1 MKKIRDFTFVAGAVL
16 LCCALLATIIPGITI
31 TDFTLG
37 FLMGFSIMMI
47 IVGLVL
53 AVVPVFCKKKK
64 TDGAVEPSAEPKE

>member
-1 MKKIRDFTFVAGAVL
+1 MKKIRDFTLIAGAVL

-37 FLMGFSIMMI
+37 FLEGFSVMMI

-53 AVVPVFCKKKK
+53 SVVPVFCKKKK
-64 TDGAVEPSAEPKE
+64 TEDITDESKK

>member
-1 MKKIRDFTFVAGAVL
+1 MKKFRDFTLIAGAVL
-16 LCCALLATIIPGITI
+16 LCCALLATVIPGITI

-53 AVVPVFCKKKK
+53 TVVPLFCKKKK
-64 TDGAVEPSAEPKE
+64 TDEVTESSNESNK